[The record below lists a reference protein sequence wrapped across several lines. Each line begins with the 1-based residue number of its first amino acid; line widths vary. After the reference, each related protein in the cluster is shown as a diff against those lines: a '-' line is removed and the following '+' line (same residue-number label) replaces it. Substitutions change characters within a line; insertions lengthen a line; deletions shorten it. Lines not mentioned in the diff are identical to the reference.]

1 MRLGAF
7 DRNGKIC
14 DYGTERC
21 RHYETFGIEK
31 IIPHRYFN
39 NLTFNGRYDIA
50 LIRLNRPIQFT
61 PQMRPICLP
70 FGRNR
75 GDEPTKDNVLTVS
88 GWGLTMETDES
99 IAKRSVSINL
109 WTTDKCKEKFSQM
122 DGTRLCAVA
131 LGKNACNGDSGGPL
145 MYQFE
150 RKRMVLEG
158 IVSYGALD
166 CNFTDI
172 PGVYTRVR
180 SYEQWLNL
188 NMEM

>member
-7 DRNGKIC
+7 DRNGTIC

-21 RHYETFGIEK
+21 GHYQTFGIDK
-31 IIPHRYFN
+31 IIPHRNFN
-39 NLTFNGRYDIA
+39 DRAFNGRYDIA

-61 PQMRPICLP
+61 PEMRPVCLP

-75 GDEPTKDNVLTVS
+75 RDEPTKDNVLTVS
-88 GWGLTMETDES
+88 GWGLTMEKYEY

-109 WTTDKCKEKFSQM
+109 WTTERCKEQFPQV

-131 LGKNACNGDSGGPL
+131 LGKNSCNGDSGGPL

-158 IVSYGALD
+158 IVSFGAFD
-166 CNFTDI
+166 CNYTEL

-180 SYEQWLNL
+180 SYEQWLNF